1 MKTIAVTM
9 EQEKYEA
16 LQFYL
21 EKNGKEIQKELT
33 DNLKTLYEETVPKE
47 AREYIE
53 YQAQNRLLT
62 KEQAQK
68 EKEQKNRKKAVERN
82 LEEEKKEHVMEKKP
96 AAVEKG
102 VADGTVKSN
111 I

>member
-16 LQFYL
+16 LNFYL
-21 EKNGKEIQKELT
+21 EKNGKEIQKELE

-47 AREYIE
+47 VREYIE
-53 YQAQNRLLT
+53 YQAQNRLLA

-68 EKEQKNRKKAVERN
+68 EKEQKNRKKAFEKN
-82 LEEEKKEHVMEKKP
+82 MEEEKKSCAVDKKQKGE
-96 AAVEKG
+96 EKG
-102 VADGTVKSN
+102 AVNESVKSN
-111 I
+111 L

>member
-53 YQAQNRLLT
+53 YQAQNRLLA

-82 LEEEKKEHVMEKKP
+82 IEEEKKDSVADKKQTSE
-96 AAVEKG
+96 EKG
-102 VADGTVKSN
+102 AVNGTVKSN
-111 I
+111 L